1 MKSKLMRF
9 LAALVTL
16 SLVQLS
22 CDVYEFYDDRSD
34 RERDRDDC
42 EERGGVWHD
51 VPYGWCEI
59 PGATSTPERSSLE
72 DNDCNATQF
81 LSVSTT
87 LRFDEDLSGGH
98 HCGYTLEITN
108 NTEQVLLLYFHT
120 KADNDI
126 HSFTQEWVPYYEI
139 EPGET
144 IELEG
149 DSFAWD
155 NGVWSYYAYDRIA
168 AIYNSFGCM
177 DSIEQGGTE
186 MLDGFSLPVEYYCVL
201 EK

>member
-1 MKSKLMRF
+1 MKSKLVRF

-16 SLVQLS
+16 SVVQLS
-22 CDVYEFYDDRSD
+22 CDVYEFYDDRSERD
-34 RERDRDDC
+34 RDRDDC
-42 EERGGVWHD
+42 EDRGGVWHD
-51 VPYGWCEI
+51 AAGWCEI
-59 PGATSTPERSSLE
+59 TGATNTPAQSSLD

-81 LSVSTT
+81 LSVSTN
-87 LRFDEDLSGGH
+87 LRFDEDLPGGH

-108 NTEQVLLLYFHT
+108 SAEQVLIFYFHT

-126 HSFTQEWVPYYEI
+126 HSFTPEWVPHYEI

-144 IELEG
+144 IELDG

-155 NGVWSYYAYDRIA
+155 NGVWSYYTYDRIA
-168 AIYNSFGCM
+168 ATYNSYGCM
-177 DSIEQGGTE
+177 DSIEQGGDG
-186 MLDGFSLPVEYYCVL
+186 MLDGFSIPVEYYCVL